1 MSPTDRVVTTG
12 LAVLLL
18 AGASIVFV
26 PLWAPLA
33 VAVWTA
39 ALLAPVARRIGRL
52 AGDRPMV
59 GAAACVI
66 IVFALFVPVGILAVS
81 LVRSGIAFATELTR
95 TPEARKAL
103 ELVVESSE
111 EQGIERF
118 IEVLQTHGATAWQLA
133 RDFAGAGAWALIV
146 VMTFSVALFQF
157 LVAGKDSWRWLVDH
171 APLPPEMAER
181 LGRAFLETGRG
192 IFVGAGLTAL
202 AQALIA
208 TVTYVIL
215 GVPRAAVLGALTF
228 VCAFVPAV
236 GTAVVWIPVAAG
248 LALSGQTGKAAALAV
263 VGLVGIGSID
273 NVLRPFLQRWG
284 GHIDLPAWLLL
295 VAAFGGLAAFGPA
308 GLLLGPLV
316 LRLSK
321 EVLVI
326 GRERRLAEGTK
337 A

>member
-1 MSPTDRVVTTG
+1 MSSTDRVLTTG
-12 LAVLLL
+12 LALLL
-18 AGASIVFV
+18 LVGALVVFV
-26 PLWAPLA
+26 PLWAPIA

-39 ALLAPVARRIGRL
+39 AGLDPVARKLGRL
-52 AGDRPMV
+52 AGGRPMV
-59 GAAACVI
+59 GAACCVVL
-66 IVFALFVPVGILAVS
+66 VFALFVPVGFLAVS
-81 LVRSGIAFATELTR
+81 LVRSGIGFATELTR
-95 TPEARKAL
+95 TPEARRAL

-118 IEVLQTHGATAWQLA
+118 IEVIQAHGATAWQLA

-146 VMTFSVALFQF
+146 LMTFSVALFQF
-157 LVAGKDSWRWLVDH
+157 LVAGRESWTWIVEH
-171 APLPPEMAER
+171 APVRPATAER

-202 AQALIA
+202 AQATVA
-208 TVTYVIL
+208 TVTYVVL

-236 GTAVVWIPVAAG
+236 GTAVVWLPVAGG
-248 LALSGQTGKAAALAV
+248 LALSGQPGKALALAI
-263 VGLVGIGSID
+263 VGLVGVGSID

-308 GLLLGPLV
+308 GLLLGPVV

-321 EVLVI
+321 EILVI
-326 GRERRLAEGTK
+326 ARERRLAESTK